1 MTFIIGKGAAMLRQ
15 YLEEAGFPAKALEAS
30 QAPSLTALLL
40 EQEEAANMVLLQE
53 DAWSMGHILAAA
65 QLLQER
71 GGKMILWGTREQPL
85 PSLLH
90 TAENREALLELL
102 RIAPRKQ
109 ERERPGKPLPRAAIP
124 LKIEPLP
131 IPNGAV
137 IILGVVGA
145 QRRIGCTTQALALWH
160 YCKAL
165 GFDPAV
171 VMQPETVATI
181 AQVLNGTEISGGY
194 KVCGIPFVLGT
205 DGVYDCYIVDLGD
218 QPRGLETCDGVVLVA
233 GSKPWEIANTAAGVQ
248 MVGDRCIAAIL
259 SYSTGKAVQE
269 TAPLFGVCPVYS
281 APYLPDLWRPS
292 LAALT
297 LYDRMFRQTI
307 ARLVEQGQNG
317 EEKLD
322 ETDSANNTGESNTAE
337 HKEEE

>member
-1 MTFIIGKGAAMLRQ
+1 MTFIIGKGAAMLCQ

-90 TAENREALLELL
+90 TCGSQEALPALL
-102 RIAPRKQ
+102 RR
-109 ERERPGKPLPRAAIP
+109 PLPKPESGQEKSGRQESPRVAP
-124 LKIEPLP
+124 LAVPD
-131 IPNGAV
+131 GAV
-137 IILGVVGA
+137 LILGVLGS
-145 QRRIGCTTQALALWH
+145 QRRIGCTTQSVALWH

-181 AQVLNGTEISGGY
+181 ALVLNGTEISGGY